1 MDIFKVPF
9 QIQNVPQ
16 TTLPLI
22 SRSNTIYDFFS
33 VRHWAA
39 GFPYLIPT
47 SQFRKNRGHEN
58 INFSKNPFLK
68 TALFHKWNFAQPKL
82 T

>member
-1 MDIFKVPF
+1 MEIFRVPF

-22 SRSNTIYDFFS
+22 SRSNTIYDFS
-33 VRHWAA
+33 VRHWPA

-47 SQFRKNRGHEN
+47 SQFHKNRVHED
-58 INFSKNPFLK
+58 INFSKK
-68 TALFHKWNFAQPKL
+68 LFP
-82 T
+82 